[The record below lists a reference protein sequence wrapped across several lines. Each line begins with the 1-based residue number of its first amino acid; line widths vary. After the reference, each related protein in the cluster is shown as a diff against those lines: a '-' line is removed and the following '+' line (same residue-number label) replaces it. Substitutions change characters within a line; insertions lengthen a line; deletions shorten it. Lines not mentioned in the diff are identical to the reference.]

1 MPKRK
6 ATTTD
11 SELKNNLEKEDVL
24 IEPEP
29 EPEPEPKPQSK
40 PKRKPSQW
48 ILDIKDYQKKHN
60 LSYKDSMIALASERR
75 IQKNKN

>member
-29 EPEPEPKPQSK
+29 EPKPQSK

-48 ILDIKDYQKKHN
+48 ILDVKDYQKKHN

-75 IQKNKN
+75 LAKK

>member
-1 MPKRK
+1 MVKRR

-24 IEPEP
+24 IES
-29 EPEPEPKPQSK
+29 EPEPKPQSK

-75 IQKNKN
+75 LAKK

>member
-1 MPKRK
+1 MVKRK

-29 EPEPEPKPQSK
+29 EPEPKPQSK
-40 PKRKPSQW
+40 PKRKPSLW

-75 IQKNKN
+75 LAKK

>member
-1 MPKRK
+1 MVKRK
-6 ATTTD
+6 ATNSD

-24 IEPEP
+24 IES

-48 ILDIKDYQKKHN
+48 ILDVKDYQKKHN
-60 LSYKDSMIALASERR
+60 LSYKDSMIQLASERR
-75 IQKNKN
+75 IQKNKI